1 MGRQRLR
8 PTSQPKTERLDRT
21 SNRREKFA
29 PALSFLIVMLPGI
42 IAAAQASSHVWC
54 CDCLSE
60 SVNVSTGLRERNVLR
75 SGLTERAGLQR
86 REPAQ
91 ER

>member
-29 PALSFLIVMLPGI
+29 PALSFLIVMLPGDHRSS
-42 IAAAQASSHVWC
+42 ASVVHVWY
-54 CDCLSE
+54 CDCLSQ
-60 SVNVSTGLRERNVLR
+60 SVNVITGLRERNVLR
-75 SGLTERAGLQR
+75 GGLTERAGLQR